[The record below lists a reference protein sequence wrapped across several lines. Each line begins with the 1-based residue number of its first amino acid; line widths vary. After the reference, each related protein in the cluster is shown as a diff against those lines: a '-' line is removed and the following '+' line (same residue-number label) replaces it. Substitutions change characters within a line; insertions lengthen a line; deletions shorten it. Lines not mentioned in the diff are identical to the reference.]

1 MMNKLKSTSGETIAE
16 VLVASLV
23 VVLGILLYATMVS
36 SSFRIV
42 TTAEDAMQKLYKTES
57 AFEESTNLSDAEK
70 AALGI
75 TEENGTVSVSPFKGI
90 AEDGDFGSLNVVI
103 TKTSDIKTYKR

>member
-1 MMNKLKSTSGETIAE
+1 MMNKLRNKSGETIAE

-42 TTAEDAMQKLYKTES
+42 TK
-57 AFEESTNLSDAEK
+57 AEK
-70 AALGI
+70 AMQELYAAESDVEAGI
-75 TEENGTVSVSPFKGI
+75 AGTPEIKKATFTCTGISGFNGISFTGDITDVSVS
-90 AEDGDFGSLNVVI
+90 VVG
-103 TKTSDIKTYKR
+103 TNDIKSYKKK

>member
-1 MMNKLKSTSGETIAE
+1 MHMMNKLRNTSGETIAE

-42 TTAEDAMQKLYKTES
+42 TK
-57 AFEESTNLSDAEK
+57 AEK
-70 AALGI
+70 AMQELYATESDVEAGTAGTPVIRDVTFSGI
-75 TEENGTVSVSPFKGI
+75 SGMSSTDDLAGIKVTVIGT
-90 AEDGDFGSLNVVI
+90 D
-103 TKTSDIKTYKR
+103 DIKAYKKTN

>member
-1 MMNKLKSTSGETIAE
+1 MMNRLKSTSGETIAE

-42 TTAEDAMQKLYKTES
+42 TTAEEAMKKLYDTES
-57 AFEESTNLSDAEK
+57 VFEQNVDNEE
-70 AALGI
+70 LGI
-75 TEENGTVSVSPFKGI
+75 TQTEGKGEISSFSGI
-90 AEDGDFGSLNVVI
+90 AKQGDGSLEVTI
-103 TKTSDIKTYKR
+103 TGTTDIKTYKRK